1 MAARL
6 IEHIQSSKFGEII
19 TTYNDGSIRVIAS
32 QVIPYRDYNSDTL
45 APQVGEV
52 SANMADSIAVFEV
65 THEAAA
71 KYVGKNPVNPG
82 FNILSAEMM
91 LRYLSWGK
99 VADLIFKGV
108 AGAIAAKTVTY
119 HIARARSGIST
130 HIKM

>member
-1 MAARL
+1 MATSL

-91 LRYLSWGK
+91 LRYLSWGVSSRSHFQRCCWSNCCK
-99 VADLIFKGV
+99 NGNLSHSACSSRDVD
-108 AGAIAAKTVTY
+108 TY
-119 HIARARSGIST
+119 
-130 HIKM
+130 